1 MLAKISYYINKYPSR
16 VAGYISALI
25 MNTALYFK
33 HFPTSLFIPVV
44 MLIIMFGEGAQ
55 RKEDK
60 KTLMALYTYN
70 NPTKPDEQILDEML
84 QNIETENIRGE

>member
-1 MLAKISYYINKYPSR
+1 MLARISYYINKYPSR
-16 VAGYISALI
+16 VAGYMSALI

-60 KTLMALYTYN
+60 KTLLALYTEN
-70 NPTKPDEQILDEML
+70 NPVKPDEQILDEML
-84 QNIETENIRGE
+84 QNVETENKKR